1 MYMTELIGEM
11 KRKIT
16 EKRLEL
22 KKLEAALNVLTSQT
36 PFELKHPTGKETKKP
51 KPRSKQRR
59 YRRKRIVMAAGHYE
73 AIIGAMLHADA
84 GQEFSAKDVVKY
96 ARGRGS
102 HATKSAVHAI
112 LIQMA
117 ADGWLERRGKRV
129 RESLYRRAMMDPA
142 RWSTLYKAEEG
153 GSRT

>member
-11 KRKIT
+11 KRKVT

-22 KKLEAALNVLTSQT
+22 KKLEAALDVLTGQT
-36 PFELKHPTGKETKKP
+36 PFELKHPTGKEAKKP
-51 KPRSKQRR
+51 KPTSRRSPR
-59 YRRKRIVMAAGHYE
+59 RRKVVMPAGHYE
-73 AIIGAMLHADA
+73 AIIGSMLHEKA
-84 GQEFSAKDVVKY
+84 GLEVTAKDIVAY
-96 ARGRGS
+96 ARRRGA
-102 HATKSAVHAI
+102 HATRSAVYAVVTK
-112 LIQMA
+112 MA